1 MTVAYD
7 SDIRVTII
15 LLKRFGN
22 KEVADLQKALII
34 YIYIYIFKST
44 LYFFFLLSCFYFF
57 LVISNC
63 LIFFFPW

>member
-1 MTVAYD
+1 MAYD

-34 YIYIYIFKST
+34 YIYIYIYLNPHYTFSS
-44 LYFFFLLSCFYFF
+44 YS
-57 LVISNC
+57 LVF
-63 LIFFFPW
+63 IFF